1 MLQRKKQYQKKYN
14 LHSTMVLLK
23 SILSVTGLSI
33 IDTSTFHYGS
43 IKIFSLAHLGSGPK
57 LSTFHY
63 GSIKIIFN

>member
-1 MLQRKKQYQKKYN
+1 
-14 LHSTMVLLK
+14 MVLLK